1 MCICALVFSS
11 LEKENDQKQYELYQ
25 GLKKSYKRKYNMSE
39 DDFMTFVTDASILY
53 KRVHTWQTTDFF
65 WVQTIYNAR
74 NVCCRVCSPVGKG
87 QIKCKL
93 CTLW

>member
-53 KRVHTWQTTDFF
+53 KRGYNGDYKDYWNFYHSFWFTTT
-65 WVQTIYNAR
+65 VVTTIGRLRLKVN
-74 NVCCRVCSPVGKG
+74 
-87 QIKCKL
+87 
-93 CTLW
+93 